1 MLLYDSPEEKCLA
14 KSSEAHETTSFQMV
28 QYAAMKALLLLL
40 TATALTSCWVAPRRH
55 PLSPGGPAITPME
68 RHDRSVLSP
77 GGRAIT
83 PRERYHRRH

>member
-1 MLLYDSPEEKCLA
+1 
-14 KSSEAHETTSFQMV
+14 
-28 QYAAMKALLLLL
+28 
-40 TATALTSCWVAPRRH
+40 
-55 PLSPGGPAITPME
+55 ME